1 MAVSTGAPRLG
12 SGKRRGRQVT
22 SYPAT
27 PSPACAARA
36 FPGTGAES
44 GGCGAAGAGRAWGLG
59 SGAGRRAPPAGCQGP
74 WARPAAPPTG
84 RAPRVSPPSLPRALQ
99 SAGRSCWARGAGAVS
114 CRRGAGGC
122 PRLPRASPAPRPRCP
137 PRGGEHVRAG
147 APLVGRDGTGRG
159 GGGGVS
165 AGKGRGEP
173 PRWRT
178 LPSAFLFV
186 SVKVPDVPSETRSEA
201 FGLNAFTSLET
212 RLL

>member
-12 SGKRRGRQVT
+12 SGNRRGRQVT

-59 SGAGRRAPPAGCQGP
+59 SAAGRRAPPAGCEGP

-99 SAGRSCWARGAGAVS
+99 SAGRRCWARGAGAVS
-114 CRRGAGGC
+114 CRRGAGGARASRGRA
-122 PRLPRASPAPRPRCP
+122 PRLAQDVR
-137 PRGGEHVRAG
+137 RGEGSTAG
-147 APLVGRDGTGRG
+147 RGRLWWDGTGRG
-159 GGGGVS
+159 AAAAESRQGRGAASRRGGGPF
-165 AGKGRGEP
+165 R
-173 PRWRT
+173 
-178 LPSAFLFV
+178 LPSCSF
-186 SVKVPDVPSETRSEA
+186 R
-201 FGLNAFTSLET
+201 
-212 RLL
+212 